1 MIFYDTIR
9 YFKSCEHHAISMGD
23 LKDDIRRGESQT
35 LELKRGLSDNPLKYV
50 RTAVAFANGRGGR
63 IVFGVEDSREIV
75 GLEGDP
81 WRVADVAVDTIMNRC
96 EPQVPVE
103 SYVVTVDGKDLAVL
117 EVSPGQNRPYHLK
130 SSGVGNSTYVRISA
144 TTRLADEERL
154 RDLMLEG
161 RRVSYDALDHTGIIL
176 DSGSPEIISMCS
188 YLSGRGSGRFDAT
201 RLANMGLIR
210 EGHEGYIPTRAFM
223 MLSTNPFPHAM
234 VQCARFRGQDR
245 TVFLDRKE
253 YGGNLMEQVEAATGF
268 ILNYLP
274 CRAEIGAVYRKDIFE
289 IPQEAVREAVTNAV
303 LHRSYSIES
312 GNVRVALYDDRLE
325 VTSPGGIPF
334 GMTVDEA
341 MSGRSRPRNPVV
353 SRFFREAGLV
363 EGWGSGLGRIVT
375 ACREAGLPDP
385 VMSDDG
391 DEVRLTI
398 FRSEGEG
405 EMSID
410 QGDMGELDEMLDMMV
425 SCPDIRIDSLSESL
439 GVSKATVNRMIS
451 RAKSAG
457 LLRRVG
463 SRKTGRWAVD
473 RTSTHGCD
481 STSHP

>member
-1 MIFYDTIR
+1 MIFYETIR
-9 YFKSCEHHAISMGD
+9 YFKSSEHHMISMGD

-35 LELKRGLSDNPLKYV
+35 LELKRDLSDNPLKYV

-63 IVFGVEDSREIV
+63 IVLGVDDSHEIV

-103 SYVVTVDGKDLAVL
+103 SYVVTVDGKDLVVL

-161 RRVSYDALDHTGIIL
+161 RRASYDAMDHTGIIL
-176 DSGSPEIISMCS
+176 DPGSPEVTSMCS

-210 EGHEGYIPTRAFM
+210 EGHGGYIPSRAFM

-274 CRAEIGAVYRKDIFE
+274 CRAEIGAVYRRDIFE

-303 LHRSYSIES
+303 LQGLNRMDLPIRHSAIALIVHVAVLEILLLGLKLGIYSVVIA
-312 GNVRVALYDDRLE
+312 NIVFALVMCLLNGFSIRRAARYQQEIKKTFLLPALCSVFMGAAAYGVYRGLLAAL
-325 VTSPGGIPF
+325 PW
-334 GMTVDEA
+334 A
-341 MSGRSRPRNPVV
+341 ARSGRLGMAVLVV
-353 SRFFREAGLV
+353 PSVAAAMAVYGL
-363 EGWGSGLGRIVT
+363 L
-375 ACREAGLPDP
+375 L
-385 VMSDDG
+385 
-391 DEVRLTI
+391 VRLGAVNEEELREMPMGTRLTRI
-398 FRSEGEG
+398 FKR
-405 EMSID
+405 
-410 QGDMGELDEMLDMMV
+410 L
-425 SCPDIRIDSLSESL
+425 R
-439 GVSKATVNRMIS
+439 
-451 RAKSAG
+451 
-457 LLRRVG
+457 LL
-463 SRKTGRWAVD
+463 
-473 RTSTHGCD
+473 
-481 STSHP
+481 

>member
-1 MIFYDTIR
+1 MIFYETIR
-9 YFKSCEHHAISMGD
+9 YFKSCEHNMIPMGD

-35 LELKRGLSDNPLKYV
+35 LELKRDLSDNPLKYV

-63 IVFGVEDSREIV
+63 IVFGVEDSHEIV

-130 SSGVGNSTYVRISA
+130 SSSVGNSTYVRISA

-161 RRVSYDALDHTGIIL
+161 RRASYDAMDHTGIIL
-176 DSGSPEIISMCS
+176 DPGSPEVTSLCS
-188 YLSGRGSGRFDAT
+188 YLSGRGRGRFDAT

-210 EGHEGYIPTRAFM
+210 EGHGGYILSRAFM

-274 CRAEIGAVYRKDIFE
+274 CRAEIGAVYRRDIFE

-341 MSGRSRPRNPVV
+341 MSGRSRPRNPVIA
-353 SRFFREAGLV
+353 RFFREAGL
-363 EGWGSGLGRIVT
+363 
-375 ACREAGLPDP
+375 PDP
-385 VMSDDG
+385 EMSDDG

-405 EMSID
+405 ETSMD
-410 QGDMGELDEMLDMMV
+410 LGELEEMLEMMS

-473 RTSTHGCD
+473 RTSAPGCD

>member
-1 MIFYDTIR
+1 MIFYETIR

-35 LELKRGLSDNPLKYV
+35 LELKRDLSDNPLKYV

-63 IVFGVEDSREIV
+63 IVLGVDDSHEIV

-130 SSGVGNSTYVRISA
+130 SSGIGNSTYVRISA

-161 RRVSYDALDHTGIIL
+161 RRASYDALDHTGIVL
-176 DSGSPEIISMCS
+176 DPGSPEVTSMCS

-289 IPQEAVREAVTNAV
+289 IPQEAEREAVANAEPNRCSTNE
-303 LHRSYSIES
+303 R
-312 GNVRVALYDDRLE
+312 GTVRVALYDDRLE

-341 MSGRSRPRNPVV
+341 MSGRSRPRNPVI

-385 VMSDDG
+385 VMSDNG

-405 EMSID
+405 ETSID
-410 QGDMGELDEMLDMMV
+410 HGDMEELDEMLEMMV

-457 LLRRVG
+457 FLRRVG